1 MSLPNSQLPS
11 HTGSGKFRKPRKF
24 IKRGTSKKARIE
36 GKRYHEDAA
45 PRRIK
50 GYAD

>member
-11 HTGSGKFRKPRKF
+11 HTGSGKFRKTRKF
-24 IKRGTSKKARIE
+24 IKRGTAKKARIE
-36 GKRYHEDAA
+36 GKRYGENVS
-45 PRRIK
+45 PRIK